1 VTNNPKKMAAHESE
15 VSLRIRTRKELGE
28 SYGNSGL
35 AVESRSNPRDD
46 RRFLLGDR
54 RRVEQW
60 CVCPF
65 PPRHKVEKH
74 QKWTSGQAHA
84 EQRWDFVMPAQL
96 PGTTTK
102 GREEAWTKRAERS
115 VDCRSVGGFFRAAF

>member
-35 AVESRSNPRDD
+35 AIESRSNPRDD

-60 CVCPF
+60 LCLSLSAEAQGRKTSEVDQWAGTRRAKMGFRHACTA
-65 PPRHKVEKH
+65 PRHH
-74 QKWTSGQAHA
+74 
-84 EQRWDFVMPAQL
+84 D
-96 PGTTTK
+96 
-102 GREEAWTKRAERS
+102 
-115 VDCRSVGGFFRAAF
+115 